1 MPGVPPESASPT
13 TSGRADKDVAPE
25 TGAWPTVPARTRRS
39 RTAFVRDWTFWSN
52 NAVIVGLLA
61 LVAVFTVLSPQFFTA
76 DNLSDLLVSAAILV
90 VLAVGQQFAIVVAG
104 IDLSIASNLPWAA
117 ALVGLA
123 VTHGLGLPVGIL
135 LAVVGGTLVG
145 LLNGL
150 LITTL
155 RINDF
160 IVTLGTLGVF
170 NGVALVFTQGNAVP
184 VNSRF
189 LQDLALSSFGPIRY
203 FWLVALVV
211 AVLASVVLFRTPFG
225 THLLATGG
233 NRDAARSMGVR
244 VDRVRVAAYTISGL
258 LVGLAGVLLV
268 ARTGS
273 ADPSLQT
280 DVLLSSIAA
289 VVMGGSNLFGGRASV
304 SGTVAGAVL
313 LTVLING
320 FTLLNI
326 SQYYQPIAV
335 GAVVIASAAL
345 SRFQR

>member
-1 MPGVPPESASPT
+1 MASDRIADPASARVDDEQPGAGGVP
-13 TSGRADKDVAPE
+13 
-25 TGAWPTVPARTRRS
+25 RRS
-39 RTAFVRDWTFWSN
+39 SRAAFLRDAAFWSN
-52 NAVIVGLLA
+52 NAVLVGLLA
-61 LVAVFTVLSPQFFTA
+61 VVVVFTVLSPQFFTLA
-76 DNLSDLLVSAAILV
+76 NLSDLLVSAAILV

-117 ALVGLA
+117 ALVGVA
-123 VTHGLGLPVGIL
+123 VTHGLGLPLGIV
-135 LAVVGGTLVG
+135 LALVGGTAVG
-145 LLNGL
+145 LLNGVV
-150 LITTL
+150 IAKL

-160 IVTLGTLGVF
+160 IVTLGTLGVL
-170 NGVALVFTQGNAVP
+170 NGVALVLTQGNAVP

-189 LQDLALSSFGPIRY
+189 MQNLALSSIGPIRY
-203 FWLVALVV
+203 FWLVALLV
-211 AVLASVVLFRTPFG
+211 AVLGSVVLFRTRLG

-233 NRDAARSMGVR
+233 NREAARNMGVK
-244 VDRVRVAAYTISGL
+244 VDRVRIAAYTISGF

-268 ARTGS
+268 ARTGT

-289 VVMGGSNLFGGRASV
+289 VVLGGSSLFGGRASIA
-304 SGTVAGAVL
+304 GAVAGAVL

-335 GAVVIASAAL
+335 GLVVVMSAVL